1 MKKKKRSRRGGV
13 PRVVLVILVL
23 LVLGAAVR
31 VARMVFGGGGQ
42 PAQAEHT
49 AVQVQTTSAPRPLP
63 TLAPSTPTPV
73 PTVSLRPIDP
83 EEDLFQQV
91 YDLVDRQQ
99 QTVSFTAEDMSSEQ
113 VSRVLDQILL
123 QPEFFWLDG
132 YSYHSTGDDYQV
144 EFDWKY
150 DDLTT
155 RRAQVEQVARQA
167 LASIPQGA
175 GDYETALALHDWLCQ
190 HIVYQYSTDDSDQD
204 LYGALVMGR
213 CVCMG
218 YSMAYEYLLDL
229 AGIQAG
235 TVHGDADN
243 GTVVES
249 HAWTK
254 LVLDGEVYYTDVTW
268 DDQESYPT
276 GRTYGWFAVTSARME
291 PTHFADPEVGE
302 DMTPSTAVACNYHYR
317 NGWVLN
323 GFDRSRL
330 VSILSTQP
338 GDSLTVLAAD
348 ESTYRQLL
356 ALLEDGNATVDLLE
370 QAGHS
375 ANRYSYYH
383 TDGALCIDLF
393 LE

>member
-1 MKKKKRSRRGGV
+1 MRRKKRYRSRGV
-13 PRVVLVILVL
+13 PAAVL
-23 LVLGAAVR
+23 LLILAVLAVAGFLL
-31 VARMVFGGGGQ
+31 VRMLRSAGEEPAPPPQTVPAQGGQ
-42 PAQAEHT
+42 SSQPQDPAAGGQG
-49 AVQVQTTSAPRPLP
+49 QTGS
-63 TLAPSTPTPV
+63 
-73 PTVSLRPIDP
+73 P
-83 EEDLFQQV
+83 EEALYQLVYAQV
-91 YDLVDRQQ
+91 DGQQ
-99 QTVSFTAEDMSSEQ
+99 QTVRFTEDSLTAEEIGQ
-113 VSRVLDQILL
+113 VLARIQNR
-123 QPEFFWLDG
+123 PEFFWLEG
-132 YSYHSTGDDYQV
+132 YSMSALGSDYQV
-144 EFDWKY
+144 TFDWKY
-150 DDLTT
+150 DDLTD
-155 RRAQVEQVARQA
+155 RRARVEQAVEEA
-167 LASIPQGA
+167 LAAVPAGA

>member
-1 MKKKKRSRRGGV
+1 MKKKKRSRRGGAS
-13 PRVVLVILVL
+13 RAVVVILVL
-23 LVLGAAVR
+23 VVLGTAVR
-31 VARMVFGGGGQ
+31 LGRMFFGGA
-42 PAQAEHT
+42 AQAEPT
-49 AVQVQTTSAPRPLP
+49 AVQTQNAFTPRPLP

-73 PTVSLRPIDP
+73 PAVSLGPADP
-83 EEDLFQQV
+83 EEELFQQV

-99 QTVSFTAEDMSSEQ
+99 QTVNFTAADVSAQQ
-113 VSRVLDQILL
+113 VSGVLDRILL

-132 YSYHSTGDDYQV
+132 YSYSSLGSDYQV

-150 DDLTT
+150 DDLTA
-155 RRAQVEQVARQA
+155 RRAQVEQAARQA

-190 HIVYQYSTDDSDQD
+190 HIVYQHSTDDSDQD

-218 YSMAYEYLLDL
+218 YSMAYEYLLEL
-229 AGIQAG
+229 AGIEAG
-235 TVHGDADN
+235 TVQGDADN

-249 HAWTK
+249 HAWTR

-276 GRTYGWFAVTSARME
+276 GRTYSWFAVTSARME

-317 NGWVLN
+317 NGWVLES
-323 GFDRSRL
+323 FDRNRL

-348 ESTYRQLL
+348 ASTYCQLMD
-356 ALLEDGNATVDLLE
+356 LLEDGNATVDLLE

-375 ANRYSYYH
+375 ASRYTYYH